1 MDKRT
6 RGEHESRD
14 TGQGQA
20 IVEFALVSVLLLLTV
35 FGTIDFGRA
44 IYLQSQLDSAV
55 REAGR
60 ELKTRTASQNTCSGV
75 TQAFAQYRLRTI
87 RNPEAGGGCG
97 QGEHPRP
104 GLETATAIISCA
116 PSCTAG
122 SKLTVT
128 GSLNFKA
135 VTQSFLGI
143 GPITLRSSVTV
154 TLE

>member
-1 MDKRT
+1 
-6 RGEHESRD
+6 
-14 TGQGQA
+14 
-20 IVEFALVSVLLLLTV
+20 
-35 FGTIDFGRA
+35 RA
-44 IYLQSQLDSAV
+44 IYLQSQLDNAV

-75 TQAFAQYRLRTI
+75 TQAFAQYRIRTM
-87 RNPEAGGGCG
+87 RNPEVGGGCG
-97 QGEHPRP
+97 QGETARP
-104 GLETATAIISCA
+104 GLETATATISCA

-143 GPITLRSSVTV
+143 GPITLNSTATV
-154 TLE
+154 ILE